1 MNRIGE
7 RTTQGF
13 QSRPGGSFMSGK
25 KKKKEIKRQAGE
37 RVESISYQGEIQTT
51 HTVERVGKG
60 GDRTEIR
67 LNNVDQIVHC

>member
-25 KKKKEIKRQAGE
+25 KKRERDKEAG
-37 RVESISYQGEIQTT
+37 RRESGKHQLPGRNTNHSYG
-51 HTVERVGKG
+51 GKG
-60 GDRTEIR
+60 RQRGRPYRNTTK
-67 LNNVDQIVHC
+67 

>member
-25 KKKKEIKRQAGE
+25 QRKEIKRQAGE

-67 LNNVDQIVHC
+67 LNNVGQILHC

>member
-25 KKKKEIKRQAGE
+25 QKKRNKETGRRENGKHQLPGRNTNH
-37 RVESISYQGEIQTT
+37 SYG
-51 HTVERVGKG
+51 GKG
-60 GDRTEIR
+60 RQRGDRTEIR
-67 LNNVDQIVHC
+67 LNNIDQIVHC

>member
-1 MNRIGE
+1 
-7 RTTQGF
+7 
-13 QSRPGGSFMSGK
+13 MSGK

-60 GDRTEIR
+60 GDRIEIR